1 MNKTVC
7 RGAVHTMISVI
18 LPELTTFLLSPGYFC
33 GRVTGSCSNKWI
45 TMDPNE
51 FVEKQLES
59 KPDFVEENNY
69 IDTLY
74 ENMGTSP

>member
-1 MNKTVC
+1 
-7 RGAVHTMISVI
+7 
-18 LPELTTFLLSPGYFC
+18 
-33 GRVTGSCSNKWI
+33 
-45 TMDPNE
+45 MDPNE